1 MLSDPDISPLVS
13 ETMAAL
19 SGAISSTVRQSDMPA
34 AMRAKLERSTFIFSG
49 FKTHAELS
57 AVSRLL
63 SKDGVKTPFD
73 TFMREVKAV
82 NQDYNVNY
90 LRAEYNFA
98 VHSSRSAAL
107 WERFS
112 KDADRYYLQY
122 RTAGDERVREDHRPL
137 HDITL
142 PFDDPFWAEYFP
154 PNGWNCRCTAV
165 RVRRSKYTPSDHDK
179 AMAAGERATTSLDKH
194 GNNRAAIF
202 RFNPGAQETLFPP
215 RHPYYKTPDKK
226 AVADAL
232 NRISIDDM
240 VAELPDNLSKV
251 EKQAIAKQ
259 NIDLEQ
265 KLGVTKGKRMTI
277 DEADKQSANP
287 NRDKGREY
295 RINCQTCAPAYMLRI
310 RGFDVTA
317 KANRRGTKLEYL
329 SQGYHVWEAWKNI
342 DGSKAIHRATSDWMA
357 SKGYKLMNPKRYR
370 EFFEEVCS
378 EPGIYEL
385 SIGWKGSSGH
395 ATILQRL
402 DDGRLLYIEPQ
413 HDNSANRTLDYLCNN
428 GEGKPHGCRGIMR
441 IDNKLFNT
449 DFVEIFDK

>member
-19 SGAISSTVRQSDMPA
+19 SGAIGSTVRQSDMPA

-49 FKTHAELS
+49 FKTHTELS

-73 TFMREVKAV
+73 TFMREVKAIDR
-82 NQDYNVNY
+82 DYNVNY

-112 KDADRYYLQY
+112 KDTDRYYLQY

-215 RHPYYKTPDKK
+215 RHPYYKVPQADKETIT
-226 AVADAL
+226 AA
-232 NRISIDDM
+232 
-240 VAELPDNLSKV
+240 V
-251 EKQAIAKQ
+251 EKVAANKTLRKTAVENLKVFQSKPP
-259 NIDLEQ
+259 
-265 KLGVTKGKRMTI
+265 VTKI
-277 DEADKQSANP
+277 
-287 NRDKGREY
+287 
-295 RINCQTCAPAYMLRI
+295 IN
-310 RGFDVTA
+310 G
-317 KANRRGTKLEYL
+317 
-329 SQGYHVWEAWKNI
+329 
-342 DGSKAIHRATSDWMA
+342 
-357 SKGYKLMNPKRYR
+357 
-370 EFFEEVCS
+370 EEVAVLFDS
-378 EPGIYEL
+378 KTTSHIANDIAINKNFLWKDLSAKLQHILKQAPLVAHEPNTKTLEKPSARHYYYFECKEGNEVFYLAVEENL
-385 SIGWKGSSGH
+385 VEKTGRHFFRLYSITK
-395 ATILQRL
+395 
-402 DDGRLLYIEPQ
+402 
-413 HDNSANRTLDYLCNN
+413 TL
-428 GEGKPHGCRGIMR
+428 R
-441 IDNKLFNT
+441 NT
-449 DFVEIFDK
+449 AIPYK

>member
-1 MLSDPDISPLVS
+1 MLSDPDISPLITEIAS
-13 ETMAAL
+13 ALGHAAGSTV
-19 SGAISSTVRQSDMPA
+19 SGADMPA

-82 NQDYNVNY
+82 NRDYNVNY

-142 PFDDPFWAEYFP
+142 PFDDPFWKEYFP

-165 RVRRSKYTPSDHDK
+165 RVRRSKYPPSDHDK

-215 RHPYYKTPDKK
+215 RHPYYKVPQADKEIIT
-226 AVADAL
+226 AT
-232 NRISIDDM
+232 
-240 VAELPDNLSKV
+240 V
-251 EKQAIAKQ
+251 EKVAANKSLRQVATENLKAIQACKV
-259 NIDLEQ
+259 
-265 KLGVTKGKRMTI
+265 KKV
-277 DEADKQSANP
+277 
-287 NRDKGREY
+287 
-295 RINCQTCAPAYMLRI
+295 
-310 RGFDVTA
+310 
-317 KANRRGTKLEYL
+317 
-329 SQGYHVWEAWKNI
+329 I
-342 DGSKAIHRATSDWMA
+342 DG
-357 SKGYKLMNPKRYR
+357 
-370 EFFEEVCS
+370 EEVDVLFDS
-378 EPGIYEL
+378 KTKKHIANDIANNKNFLWKEL
-385 SIGWKGSSGH
+385 SAKLH
-395 ATILQRL
+395 DVLKDATLVAHEPNIKIAQKPSARHYYYFECKEGDEVFYLAVEENLVEKTGRHFFRL
-402 DDGRLLYIEPQ
+402 YSITKTLRNTAVLY
-413 HDNSANRTLDYLCNN
+413 
-428 GEGKPHGCRGIMR
+428 K
-441 IDNKLFNT
+441 
-449 DFVEIFDK
+449 

>member
-1 MLSDPDISPLVS
+1 MLSDPDISPLIS
-13 ETMAAL
+13 EIASALGHAA
-19 SGAISSTVRQSDMPA
+19 GSTVRQSDMPA

-82 NQDYNVNY
+82 NRDYNVNY

-112 KDADRYYLQY
+112 KDTDRYYLQY

-215 RHPYYKTPDKK
+215 RHPYYKVPQ
-226 AVADAL
+226 ADRQTITAAADTL
-232 NRISIDDM
+232 ATNMSFTIQREM
-240 VAELPDNLSKV
+240 
-251 EKQAIAKQ
+251 AKQ
-259 NIDLEQ
+259 SSLFPTSKEHIPLNNLHTKELLVSNKPLER
-265 KLGVTKGKRMTI
+265 LLNHCRDI
-277 DEADKQSANP
+277 DELKAA
-287 NRDKGREY
+287 
-295 RINCQTCAPAYMLRI
+295 AY
-310 RGFDVTA
+310 
-317 KANRRGTKLEYL
+317 
-329 SQGYHVWEAWKNI
+329 VWA
-342 DGSKAIHRATSDWMA
+342 H
-357 SKGYKLMNPKRYR
+357 
-370 EFFEEVCS
+370 
-378 EPGIYEL
+378 PGEL
-385 SIGWKGSSGH
+385 VFV
-395 ATILQRL
+395 
-402 DDGRLLYIEPQ
+402 
-413 HDNSANRTLDYLCNN
+413 RTETL
-428 GEGKPHGCRGIMR
+428 GEGKDMTAAKNIKNIAKKKDRGVVSYNVYTVA
-441 IDNKLFNT
+441 IDGIVWQVKLEQHRKGFEQ
-449 DFVEIFDK
+449 FYHIIKK

>member
-19 SGAISSTVRQSDMPA
+19 SGAIGNTIRQSDMPA

-49 FKTHAELS
+49 FKTHTELS

-73 TFMREVKAV
+73 TFMREVKAI
-82 NQDYNVNY
+82 NRDYNVNY

-112 KDADRYYLQY
+112 KDTDRYYLQY

-215 RHPYYKTPDKK
+215 RHPYYKVPQ
-226 AVADAL
+226 ADRQTITAAADTL
-232 NRISIDDM
+232 ATNMSFTIQREMAKLSS
-240 VAELPDNLSKV
+240 VCRLSKELSQINNLSSS
-251 EKQAIAKQ
+251 
-259 NIDLEQ
+259 
-265 KLGVTKGKRMTI
+265 KLLPCKK
-277 DEADKQSANP
+277 S
-287 NRDKGREY
+287 
-295 RINCQTCAPAYMLRI
+295 
-310 RGFDVTA
+310 
-317 KANRRGTKLEYL
+317 
-329 SQGYHVWEAWKNI
+329 
-342 DGSKAIHRATSDWMA
+342 
-357 SKGYKLMNPKRYR
+357 
-370 EFFEEVCS
+370 FE
-378 EPGIYEL
+378 
-385 SIGWKGSSGH
+385 
-395 ATILQRL
+395 
-402 DDGRLLYIEPQ
+402 RLLDHCRDTEELNAAIYAWCHPEKLSLVRQ
-413 HDNSANRTLDYLCNN
+413 EVL
-428 GEGKPHGCRGIMR
+428 GEGKDMTNPKNIKNIERKKKRGI
-441 IDNKLFNT
+441 IGYNVYTIIIGQIVWQVKLEQHRN
-449 DFVEIFDK
+449 DFEQFYHIIKK